1 MDLSAM
7 ASQHGVGT
15 LIGVLGTMLIKEMAG
30 RFFRRSEKLEDKWDE
45 IHEDLI
51 RQLLDQVSGVRSALE
66 VMGERFVHHQASATE
81 TKTRVEDHG
90 SRISALEVEQAAM
103 KARMNYIGEAKD
115 D

>member
-15 LIGVLGTMLIKEMAG
+15 LIGVLGTMLVKEIVG
-30 RFFRRSEKLEDKWDE
+30 RFFRRSEKLENKWDE

-66 VMGERFVHHQASATE
+66 VMGERFVHHQASASE
-81 TKTRVEDHG
+81 TKSRVDDHDG
-90 SRISALEVEQAAM
+90 RITALEVGQAAM
-103 KARMNYIGEAKD
+103 KARMNYAGEEK
-115 D
+115 